1 MRLEKAMGGD
11 SRAAGGEG
19 AMRVIHGVVKDGQI
33 VLDDGMWLPEGME
46 VQVMLVP
53 PEMPAP
59 GEASEAEREE
69 VFLHRLF
76 AEGKISRLPTGE
88 PDPPGLDRTPVKL
101 EGPPLSE
108 TLIKDRR

>member
-1 MRLEKAMGGD
+1 
-11 SRAAGGEG
+11 
-19 AMRVIHGVVKDGQI
+19 MRVIHGVVKDGQI

-69 VFLHRLF
+69 MFLHRLF